1 MPTPPQPP
9 VPPQAPAPLSG
20 AKKRLRTI
28 VPAPPPARP
37 QLPSLSKF
45 LSDIGHHPIGSG
57 ASPNAPGAPGTDRIA
72 SSTSKKERK
81 YRATMLL
88 VNIADQDLEKALEE
102 IKFTEFPE
110 AVTVGTHTKNKVGSN
125 NIDYINDVRNDEVG
139 DGTTIFVIQGGD
151 CGGDWLACI
160 AWHKVTTTTT
170 PTGKERKTTTFS
182 VYKIPRPPPNPAT
195 MHSSAPNPKRL
206 PEQKNQR
213 DPYPELDTKFWKIFS
228 LTKFQEGW
236 PELKEQ
242 IKLYKGGE
250 QQRNEN
256 RWKQFESEREDI
268 RGRKKVKIA

>member
-9 VPPQAPAPLSG
+9 VPPQALPLSLG
-20 AKKRLRTI
+20 PKSTS
-28 VPAPPPARP
+28 
-37 QLPSLSKF
+37 LPSLSKF

-81 YRATMLL
+81 YRATVLL

-125 NIDYINDVRNDEVG
+125 NIDYINDVRNDE
-139 DGTTIFVIQGGD
+139 GGD

-182 VYKIPRPPPNPAT
+182 VYKIPGPPPNPAT

-206 PEQKNQR
+206 PEQKTKQEGR
-213 DPYPELDTKFWKIFS
+213 GEQLDPYPELDTKFWEIFS

-236 PELKEQ
+236 PKLKEQ
-242 IKLYKGGE
+242 IELYKQGE
-250 QQRNEN
+250 TQRKKN
-256 RWKQFESEREDI
+256 RWNQFKSGREDLSTGE
-268 RGRKKVKIA
+268 RRKKVKIAQ